1 MDQII
6 TLTDPNSPVAEAY
19 RTLRINLEF
28 ASVDEPLRSLLV
40 TSAGPGEGKST
51 ALANLAVAM
60 ADGDRTVIL
69 VDADLRRPSQHE
81 LFGLANEHGL
91 SDMFRNEAAFN
102 DPPLQSIPPGPY
114 GGARTGNSTLKVLT
128 SGPLPPIPS
137 QLLAAR
143 KMDDVIARLVEQ
155 ADVVL
160 FDAPPVVAVTDAS
173 LLASK
178 VDGVLL
184 VVKAGDTRRDH
195 VRAAKD
201 RLEKVNARLVG
212 AVLLNAPFDASLQR
226 YYTSA
231 S

>member
-1 MDQII
+1 MDSII
-6 TLTDPNSPVAEAY
+6 TLTDPTSPAAEAY

-28 ASVDEPLRSLLV
+28 ASVDEPLRTLLV
-40 TSAGPGEGKST
+40 TSSGPGEGKST
-51 ALANLAVAM
+51 TLANLAVAM
-60 ADGDRTVIL
+60 SDGDRTVIL

-81 LFGLANEHGL
+81 LFGLSNEHGL
-91 SDMFRNEAAFN
+91 SDMFRTESAFD
-102 DPPLQSIPPGPY
+102 DPPLQSVPD
-114 GGARTGNSTLKVLT
+114 SSLKVLT
-128 SGPLPPIPS
+128 SGSLPPIPS

-143 KMDDVIARLVEQ
+143 KMDEVIACLVER
-155 ADVVL
+155 ADIVL

-184 VVKAGDTRRDH
+184 VVRAGDTRRDH

-212 AVLLNAPFDASLQR
+212 AVLVNAPFDSSLER
-226 YYTSA
+226 YYS
-231 S
+231 SE

>member
-1 MDQII
+1 MDSII
-6 TLTDPNSPVAEAY
+6 TLADPTSPAAEAY
-19 RTLRINLEF
+19 RALRINLEF
-28 ASVDEPLRSLLV
+28 ASVDEPLRTLLV
-40 TSAGPGEGKST
+40 TSSGPGEGKST

-60 ADGDRTVIL
+60 SDGDRAVIL

-81 LFGLANEHGL
+81 LFGLPNERGL
-91 SDMFRNEAAFN
+91 SDMFRDESAFN
-102 DPPLQSIPPGPY
+102 DPPLQSIPDS
-114 GGARTGNSTLKVLT
+114 ALKVLT

-143 KMDDVIARLVEQ
+143 KMDEVIACLVEQ

-184 VVKAGDTRRDH
+184 VVRAGNTRRDH

-201 RLEKVNARLVG
+201 RLEKVNAHLVG
-212 AVLLNAPFDASLQR
+212 AVLLNAPFDASLER
-226 YYTSA
+226 YYS
-231 S
+231 SK

>member
-1 MDQII
+1 MDSII
-6 TLTDPNSPVAEAY
+6 TLTDPTSPAAEAY
-19 RTLRINLEF
+19 RSLRINLEF
-28 ASVDEPLRSLLV
+28 AGVDEPLHTLLI
-40 TSAGPGEGKST
+40 TSSGPGEGKST

-60 ADGDRTVIL
+60 SDGERDVIL

-81 LFGLANEHGL
+81 LFGLSNEHGL
-91 SDMFRNEAAFN
+91 SDMFRDDSAFN
-102 DPPLQSIPPGPY
+102 NPPLQTIP
-114 GGARTGNSTLKVLT
+114 NSTLKVLT
-128 SGPLPPIPS
+128 SGTLPPIPS

-143 KMDDVIARLVEQ
+143 KMDEVIARLAEQ

-184 VVKAGDTRRDH
+184 VVKAGSTRRDH

-212 AVLLNAPFDASLQR
+212 AVLLNASFDTSLER
-226 YYTSA
+226 YYSRQ
-231 S
+231 

>member
-1 MDQII
+1 MDSIV
-6 TLTDPNSPVAEAY
+6 TLSDPASPAAEAY

-28 ASVDEPLRSLLV
+28 ASVDEPLRTLLV
-40 TSAGPGEGKST
+40 TSSGPGEGKST
-51 ALANLAVAM
+51 AVANLAVAM
-60 ADGDRTVIL
+60 ADGDRAVIL

-81 LFGLANEHGL
+81 LFGLPNERGL
-91 SDMFRNEAAFN
+91 STMFRNEDAFN
-102 DPPLQSIPPGPY
+102 DPPLQAIPD
-114 GGARTGNSTLKVLT
+114 STLKVLT

-143 KMDDVIARLVEQ
+143 KMDQVIARLAEE

-160 FDAPPVVAVTDAS
+160 FDAPPLVAVTDAT

-184 VVKAGDTRRDH
+184 VVKAGNTRRDH

-212 AVLLNAPFDASLQR
+212 AVLLNAPFDATLEQ
-226 YYTSA
+226 YYS
-231 S
+231 SK

>member
-1 MDQII
+1 MNTIV
-6 TLTDPNSPVAEAY
+6 TLTDPTSPAAEAY
-19 RTLRINLEF
+19 RALRINLEF
-28 ASVDEPLRSLLV
+28 ASVDEPLRTLLV
-40 TSAGPGEGKST
+40 TSSGPGEGKST

-60 ADGDRTVIL
+60 SDGDQAVIL

-81 LFGLANEHGL
+81 LFGLPNEQGL
-91 SDMFRNEAAFN
+91 SDMFRDEAAFN
-102 DPPLQSIPPGPY
+102 EPPLKAIPN
-114 GGARTGNSTLKVLT
+114 TTLKVLT

-143 KMDDVIARLVEQ
+143 KMDDVIARLAEQ
-155 ADVVL
+155 ADVIL

-184 VVKAGDTRRDH
+184 VVKAGSTRRDH

-201 RLEKVNARLVG
+201 RLDKVNARLVG
-212 AVLLNAPFDASLQR
+212 AVLLDAPFDTSLER
-226 YYTSA
+226 YYTSQY
-231 S
+231 SVVDSRQ

>member
-1 MDQII
+1 MDSIV
-6 TLTDPNSPVAEAY
+6 TLNDPTSPAAEAY
-19 RTLRINLEF
+19 RALRINLEF
-28 ASVDEPLRSLLV
+28 ASVDEPLRTLLV
-40 TSAGPGEGKST
+40 TSSGPGEGKST

-60 ADGDRTVIL
+60 SDGEKSVIL

-81 LFGLANEHGL
+81 LFGISNDRGL
-91 SDMFRNEAAFN
+91 SDMFRNESAFN
-102 DPPLQSIPPGPY
+102 DPPLQSIPE
-114 GGARTGNSTLKVLT
+114 STLRVLT

-143 KMDDVIARLVEQ
+143 KMDEVIARLVEQ

-184 VVKAGDTRRDH
+184 VVKAGNTRRDH

-212 AVLLNAPFDASLQR
+212 AVLLNAPLDVGMQR
-226 YYTSA
+226 YYS
-231 S
+231 SQ

>member
-1 MDQII
+1 MDSII
-6 TLTDPNSPVAEAY
+6 TLTDPTSPAAEAY

-28 ASVDEPLRSLLV
+28 ASVDEPLRTLLV
-40 TSAGPGEGKST
+40 TSSGPGEGKST
-51 ALANLAVAM
+51 TLANLAVAM
-60 ADGDRTVIL
+60 SDGDRTVIL

-81 LFGLANEHGL
+81 LFGLSNEHGL
-91 SDMFRNEAAFN
+91 SDMFRTESAFD
-102 DPPLQSIPPGPY
+102 DPPLQSVPD
-114 GGARTGNSTLKVLT
+114 SSLKVLT
-128 SGPLPPIPS
+128 SGSLPPIPS

-143 KMDDVIARLVEQ
+143 KMDEVIARLAER

-173 LLASK
+173 LLATK

-184 VVKAGDTRRDH
+184 VVRAGDTRRDH

-212 AVLLNAPFDASLQR
+212 AVLVNAPFDSSLER
-226 YYTSA
+226 YYS
-231 S
+231 SE

>member
-1 MDQII
+1 MDSII
-6 TLTDPNSPVAEAY
+6 TLTDPTSPAAEAY
-19 RTLRINLEF
+19 RSLRINLEF
-28 ASVDEPLRSLLV
+28 AGVDEPLHTLLI
-40 TSAGPGEGKST
+40 TSSGPGEGKST

-60 ADGDRTVIL
+60 SDGERDVIL

-81 LFGLANEHGL
+81 LFGLSNEHGL
-91 SDMFRNEAAFN
+91 SDMFRDDSAFN
-102 DPPLQSIPPGPY
+102 NPPLQSIP
-114 GGARTGNSTLKVLT
+114 NSTLKVLT
-128 SGPLPPIPS
+128 SRTLPPIPS

-143 KMDDVIARLVEQ
+143 KMDEVIARLAEQ

-184 VVKAGDTRRDH
+184 VVKAGSTRRDH

-212 AVLLNAPFDASLQR
+212 AVLLNASFDTSLER
-226 YYTSA
+226 YYSRQ
-231 S
+231 